1 MKLIYAILIQISG
14 KWKSIITN
22 NVLFILIITFPINNN
37 YNYLNNYLNKIFL
50 LSFISEMMKSIIY
63 IFKIS
68 NLLLV

>member
-50 LSFISEMMKSIIY
+50 LLFISEMMRSIIH
-63 IFKIS
+63 I
-68 NLLLV
+68 